1 MLKPKMS
8 RRESAGKSSALEE
21 VMKEET
27 TRLNAIIPES
37 LHSRVKIQAVHERSS
52 ITEIVM
58 KALHDYLDKNAK
70 E

>member
-1 MLKPKMS
+1 MLKPKTS
-8 RRESAGKSSALEE
+8 RRESSGKSSALEE
-21 VMKEET
+21 VVKEET

-37 LHSRVKIQAVHERSS
+37 LHSRVKIRAVEERSS

-58 KALHDYLDKNAK
+58 KALNDYLSKNAG